1 MRRLTLTLAAVL
13 ISTSAWAMHC
23 PQDMARIDAQL
34 SSNPPSDP
42 AVLAQVQ
49 KLRAEGETL
58 HNAGKH
64 EESIQVLEQAQS
76 LLDEHKN

>member
-1 MRRLTLTLAAVL
+1 MRRFMLILTTLL
-13 ISTSAWAMHC
+13 ISTASWAMHC

-42 AVLAQVQ
+42 AVLEQVK
-49 KLRAEGETL
+49 KLRAEGEAL

-64 EESIQVLEQAQS
+64 EQSVQVLEQAQK
-76 LLDEHKN
+76 LLDEQKN